1 MQTVTSHDG
10 TTIAYDQVG
19 HGPALIL
26 VSGALGK
33 RGDPTLAN
41 LLAPHF
47 TVIHHDRRGRGDS
60 GDTPP
65 YAVQRE
71 VEDIEALIDAAGGS
85 AYLYGM
91 SSGAVLALEAASK
104 LPGKVNKLVMYEPP
118 LITDASRPPAP
129 ADLVEYLQ
137 RAVAEG
143 RRGDAVEYFMTQA
156 VLVPAEFVAQMR
168 FAPVAVGSEGAVTT
182 PMWEEMEKIAHTL
195 VYDSL
200 IMDGLMSGNPLPPQ
214 RWYANTA
221 PTLVITGG
229 NSGPFFANSAQRL
242 IKDLPNAQHRVLPGQ
257 DHAVAPAALTPL
269 LIEFFL
275 S

>member
-1 MQTVTSHDG
+1 MQTVTSKDG

-19 HGPALIL
+19 HGPVLIL

-33 RGDPTLAN
+33 RGDPTLPN
-41 LLAPHF
+41 LLASHF

-71 VEDIEALIDAAGGS
+71 VEDIEAVIDAAGGS
-85 AYLYGM
+85 ANLYGM

-104 LPGKVNKLVMYEPP
+104 LPGKVKKLVMYEPP
-118 LITDASRPPAP
+118 LITDDSRPPAP
-129 ADLVEYLQ
+129 ADYVEHLQ
-137 RAVAEG
+137 QAVAAG
-143 RRGDAVEYFMTQA
+143 RRGDAVDYFMTQA
-156 VLVPAEFVAQMR
+156 VRVPAEFVAQMR

-182 PMWEEMEKIAHTL
+182 PVWAEMEKIAHTL
-195 VYDSL
+195 AYDGRV
-200 IMDGLMSGNPLPPQ
+200 MDGLMSGQPLPPK
-214 RWYANTA
+214 RWFSNTV

-229 NSGPFFANSAQRL
+229 NSEPFFANSAQQL
-242 IKDLPNAQHRVLPGQ
+242 IKDLPNAQHRVLAGQ
-257 DHAVAPAALTPL
+257 DHAVDPAVLTPL